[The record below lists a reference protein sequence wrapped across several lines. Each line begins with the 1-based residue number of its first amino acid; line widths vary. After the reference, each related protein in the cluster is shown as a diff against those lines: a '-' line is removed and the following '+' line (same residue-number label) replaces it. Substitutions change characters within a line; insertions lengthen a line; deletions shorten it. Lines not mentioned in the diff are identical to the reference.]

1 MTPEERD
8 LLNKALKLSEENN
21 RMLRGIRN
29 RARFSSIFRLIYW
42 VFIII
47 VAFYAYTTIIEPVL
61 KPMIAGYNEIQNNLK
76 TISNATSK
84 IPEIPSLSLPSWL
97 GGEKK

>member
-1 MTPEERD
+1 MTPEERE
-8 LLNKALKLSEENN
+8 LLNKALRLSEENN
-21 RMLRGIRN
+21 RLLRNMR
-29 RARFSSIFRLIYW
+29 RSARLSSFLRLVYW
-42 VFIII
+42 CFIII
-47 VAFYAYTTIIEPVL
+47 VAFYAYINIIEPII
-61 KPMIAGYNEIQNNLK
+61 KPMISGYNEIQKNLK